1 MAKSKSRNIV
11 LFSDGTGNSAAKLA
25 KTNVWRI
32 YQALD
37 LENKDQLAFYDD
49 GVGTGGFQLLRALG
63 GAFGFGLA
71 RNVRQLYEDLCRHYE
86 GDDKI
91 MLFGFSRG
99 AFTVRVLSG
108 LIDRCGVIDR
118 NSDESVEVWS
128 WTRFR
133 RVKLPVATDAG
144 LKAAV
149 RIAYRAM
156 RKSGNRA
163 PVSRAFRILR
173 ELVLREK
180 TPEWKDFRKQYAVM
194 EQHPIEFLGV
204 FDTVSAYGLPIDELA
219 IAIHKHLYS
228 LRFPN
233 NILSDNVQHAYQA
246 LALDEGRHTFHP
258 VLWTERKYRPKGH
271 EGPPDPKPRQVWFTG
286 MHTDVGGGYADE
298 RLSLVPAV
306 WMIEQAEAKAG
317 LKFRDAAVSDLRKR
331 STALGE
337 MHDSRRGLAA
347 FYRYKPRILEK
358 LGNEDLD
365 GNGYT
370 EVRIDRFKIH
380 HSVFDRIRGTDAD
393 YAPVGIPGD
402 YDVAMP
408 ANGKNTDIVVSAED
422 AGFET
427 SEQRTDRANGQQ
439 SLEGTILLR
448 QITYF
453 VMLFLALILVVV
465 PFLWLANPA
474 AIGDGTASK
483 LVGLLLAPLAFLP
496 VPGTARIEQFWTEQP
511 YLFLVLAVGFI
522 AAYLYAGSLKRLLQ
536 AKAQSVWGHLA
547 GKPNG
552 ASLPAQEWIHQGR
565 RKLGGAHGLWTKK
578 IMPLLLI
585 VVLFFALP
593 ALAAWRWYMFH
604 PYEFGSVCEIQRTE
618 ASSYPFEFETSDPCL
633 ESSFELK
640 QDHFYIIRIR
650 VTEPWVDKMF
660 KADPT
665 GLDWSNM
672 AWSDRILMA
681 SLSFTRRF
689 WSEDWFAMMGS
700 IGRAREF
707 AFRIDAKQ
715 EPDDNSVYSYRFRAW
730 RSGKLYLFVNDALV
744 PGRDLYANNKG
755 RAQIELIEDGQI

>member
-1 MAKSKSRNIV
+1 MAKSPPRNIV
-11 LFSDGTGNSAAKLA
+11 LLSDGTGNSAAKLA

-71 RNVRQLYEDLCRHYE
+71 RNVRQLYEELCRHYE
-86 GDDKI
+86 TNDKI

-118 NSDESVEVWS
+118 NSDNTVDVWS
-128 WTRFR
+128 WSKFR
-133 RVKLPVATDAG
+133 WVKLPVASDAG

-156 RKSGNRA
+156 KKSGNKA
-163 PVSRAFRILR
+163 PVSRAFRFIR
-173 ELVLREK
+173 ELVLRHK
-180 TPEWKDFRKQYAVM
+180 TPKWRDFRKQYAIE

-258 VLWTERKYRPKGH
+258 VLWTERKYRPKGQ
-271 EGPPDPKPRQVWFTG
+271 EGPPDPKPQQVWFTG

-298 RLSLVPAV
+298 RLSLVPAI
-306 WMIEQAEAKAG
+306 WMIEQAETKAG
-317 LKFRDAAVSDLRKR
+317 LKFRSAAVSDLKKR
-331 STALGE
+331 STEHGK

-393 YAPVGIPGD
+393 YAPVGIPRD

-408 ANGKNTDIVVSAED
+408 SSGKKSNIIVSAED
-422 AGFET
+422 AGIEST
-427 SEQRTDRANGQQ
+427 QDRERRADGQK
-439 SLEGTILLR
+439 SLEATILLR

-453 VMLFLALILVVV
+453 IMLGLALILVAV

-474 AIGDGTASK
+474 ATGDGPASK

-496 VPGTARIEQFWTEQP
+496 VPGTARIQQFWVEEP
-511 YLFLVLAVGFI
+511 YLFLVLAAGFI
-522 AAYLYAGSLKRLLQ
+522 GSYLYAGNLKRSLQ
-536 AKAQSVWGHLA
+536 SKAQSVWRHLTD
-547 GKPNG
+547 KPDG
-552 ASLPAQEWIHQGR
+552 TAPAPQEWVHKGR
-565 RKLGGAHGLWTKK
+565 SLLGGAYGLWTRK
-578 IMPLLLI
+578 IMPFALI
-585 VVLFFALP
+585 VLLFIALP
-593 ALAAWRWYMFH
+593 ALVAWRWYMFH
-604 PYEFGSVCEIQRTE
+604 PYQFGSVCEVQRTE
-618 ASSYPFEFETSDPCL
+618 ATSYPFEFSTADPCM

-640 QDHFYIIRIR
+640 QDHFYIIRIKI
-650 VTEPWVDKMF
+650 TEPWVDKTF
-660 KADPT
+660 AADPT
-665 GLDWSNM
+665 GLKWSQM
-672 AWSDRILMA
+672 QWGDRVMMA

-715 EPDDNSVYSYRFRAW
+715 EADDSPVYSYRFRAW

-744 PGRDLYANNKG
+744 PGRDLYANNQG
-755 RAQIELIEDGQI
+755 RAEIELIEDGQL